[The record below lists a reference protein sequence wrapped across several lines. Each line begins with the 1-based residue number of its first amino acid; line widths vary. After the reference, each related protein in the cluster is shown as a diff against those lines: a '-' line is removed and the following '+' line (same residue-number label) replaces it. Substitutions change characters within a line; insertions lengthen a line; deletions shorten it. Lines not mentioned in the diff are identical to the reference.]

1 MSRHDKGITSPAPRD
16 VVVAMRRLSK
26 NAVIDLALDA
36 IAAVAGIDSC
46 EPVDLTVALV
56 ADFAN
61 PRLAV
66 RGDRGIQ

>member
-1 MSRHDKGITSPAPRD
+1 MSRHDKGVTSPAPRP

-36 IAAVAGIDSC
+36 IAVVADMDSC
-46 EPVDLTVALV
+46 EASDLTVPLV

-66 RGDRGIQ
+66 RGDRGIR